1 MKKIILTSIVMA
13 MAISMY
19 CQMVKPYERKI
30 FPAEKD
36 NEFDLGSK
44 VTIETLTNIQKEN
57 LKKVGLIWGFLKY
70 YHPNIARGD
79 YNWDYELFRILPK
92 ILAAGNKKICDDV
105 LVKWVSSLG
114 QFSDGKEL
122 KEDAAKIKFKPDLD
136 WIKAAELSGE
146 LSSLLVKVKNANR
159 PKEHYYIAFYENI
172 GNPDFKNEKEYLSVK
187 YPDVGFR
194 LLSLFRYWN
203 IIQYYFPYKNLIEGD
218 WKKVLENFI
227 TKIIDAKNE
236 TEYTIT
242 ALELIAK
249 VHDTHATIWGGN
261 PILARYLGENYAAVV
276 LSFIENKAVVT
287 GYYDRKLGK
296 ETGLEI
302 GDIILT
308 VNARPV
314 EQIVKESLNR
324 TSASNYPTQL
334 RDIALNL
341 LRTNDSTIT
350 IEFSRGNKKEGKIIN
365 AFSTKTITIYR
376 RAPYTDT
383 SFKLINK
390 NIAYLNNGAI
400 KRKDLG
406 KIWGDIKNT
415 KGLIIDDRNY
425 PSDFPIYELS
435 NYLLPDS
442 SPFAKFSNGSIEYPG
457 LFTFTEPVNVGKNN
471 KDYYRGK
478 VVVLIN
484 EITQSSAEFHA
495 MAYRVHPNVTVIGST
510 TAGADGNISVFSLPG
525 GIKTSISGIG
535 VYYPN
540 GKETQRIG
548 IVPDIEVKPTIAGVR
563 SGRDEL
569 LEKAIEIIN
578 KQ

>member
-1 MKKIILTSIVMA
+1 
-13 MAISMY
+13 
-19 CQMVKPYERKI
+19 
-30 FPAEKD
+30 
-36 NEFDLGSK
+36 
-44 VTIETLTNIQKEN
+44 
-57 LKKVGLIWGFLKY
+57 
-70 YHPNIARGD
+70 
-79 YNWDYELFRILPK
+79 
-92 ILAAGNKKICDDV
+92 
-105 LVKWVSSLG
+105 
-114 QFSDGKEL
+114 
-122 KEDAAKIKFKPDLD
+122 
-136 WIKAAELSGE
+136 
-146 LSSLLVKVKNANR
+146 
-159 PKEHYYIAFYENI
+159 
-172 GNPDFKNEKEYLSVK
+172 VK

-227 TKIIDAKNE
+227 TRMVDAKNE
-236 TEYTIT
+236 TEYTVT

-334 RDIALNL
+334 RDIAPNL

-442 SPFAKFSNGSIEYPG
+442 SPFANSAM
-457 LFTFTEPVNVGKNN
+457 
-471 KDYYRGK
+471 
-478 VVVLIN
+478 VVLN
-484 EITQSSAEFHA
+484 TPDYLRLQS
-495 MAYRVHPNVTVIGST
+495 R
-510 TAGADGNISVFSLPG
+510 
-525 GIKTSISGIG
+525 
-535 VYYPN
+535 
-540 GKETQRIG
+540 
-548 IVPDIEVKPTIAGVR
+548 
-563 SGRDEL
+563 
-569 LEKAIEIIN
+569 
-578 KQ
+578 